1 MEVLL
6 LSNEAYQ
13 DFLELKNHITT
24 KTREITNKEI
34 LDNLESGTPNLKQF
48 NPRKIDYEPEYS
60 FSDCLIQIIG
70 SIWNEQE
77 TGKVNYIT

>member
-6 LSNEAYQ
+6 LNDEAYR
-13 DFLELKNHITT
+13 DFLELKNHITI
-24 KTREITNKEI
+24 KTREITSKEI
-34 LDNLESGTPNLKQF
+34 LDNLKSGIPIHEQF
-48 NPRKIDYEPEYS
+48 NPKEVDYEPEYS
-60 FSDCLIQIIG
+60 FSDCLSQIIG